1 MAVLSVTS
9 SGEAMAMKLRTGEY
23 FIQEVFRSLRRNNWM
38 SFASVGTV
46 AVSLFVLGVFLILV
60 MNMNRMA
67 STLESQV
74 QISVYLQDD
83 LSRQDRLDLQSDIEK
98 MQGID
103 TVKFVDKDEAKER
116 LAERLGDQKY
126 LLEALGDKNPLP
138 DAFELT
144 VAQPDMVE
152 TAAKAIERMEGVES
166 AKYGQDVVEH
176 LFDITRLMRI
186 FGLVLMVLLAGA
198 TIFIISNTI
207 RLTVFARRKEIAIM
221 KYVGATDWFIRWPF
235 LMEGIVLG
243 FIGGIIAALALRS
256 FYAAMASKIYST
268 LAFFPLLPQYPF
280 MNYVTV
286 AIILSGMIIGAIG
299 SAFSL
304 KRFLE
309 V

>member
-1 MAVLSVTS
+1 
-9 SGEAMAMKLRTGEY
+9 MKLRTGEY
-23 FIQEVFRSLRRNNWM
+23 FIQEVFHSLRRNNWM
-38 SFASVGTV
+38 SFASIGTV

-60 MNMNRMA
+60 LNMNRMA

-74 QISVYLQDD
+74 QISVYLEED
-83 LSRQDRLDLQSDIEK
+83 LSRQQRIDLQSNIEK

-103 TVKFVDKDEAKER
+103 TVKFVDKDEAKAR
-116 LAERLGDQKY
+116 LSERLGDQKY

-144 VAQPDMVE
+144 VVQPDMVE
-152 TAAKAIERMEGVES
+152 TAAKAIERMDGVES

-186 FGLVLMVLLAGA
+186 FGLVLMLLLAGA

-243 FIGGIIAALALRS
+243 CIGGILSAIALRS
-256 FYAAMASKIYST
+256 FYAAMAAKIYST
-268 LAFFPLLPQYPF
+268 LAFFPLMPQYPF

-286 AIILSGMIIGAIG
+286 AIILSGMVIGAIG